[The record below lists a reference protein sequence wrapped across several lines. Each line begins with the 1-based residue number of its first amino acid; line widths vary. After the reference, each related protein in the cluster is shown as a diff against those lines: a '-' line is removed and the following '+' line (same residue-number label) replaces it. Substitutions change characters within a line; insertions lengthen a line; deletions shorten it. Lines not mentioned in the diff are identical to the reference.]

1 MVTLYLP
8 YIKNCQSSMNYQ
20 AKFSTLDRKIVL
32 LIGAGII
39 VIISVT
45 SLLWGTWQVFFVALL
60 VVVFIILFNNPEI
73 AAAIQFNGIPLYFY
87 LLDKIGVETTTNMTI
102 AFYVFMAG
110 AYLTGGYYLKI
121 QSGILPIINVDR
133 IFGLLFIMFYLSY
146 IFFSLDNP
154 NAYRKVT
161 LAPFVVIAPYV
172 GIQLFG
178 SLEQVDKFFKCCA
191 LLTLVMVLP
200 SFYELYYNPMY
211 EEYGRFSLYH
221 FEEKGNNP
229 IQYGISFALLLIMMI
244 VRFRWPKKRYVLYT
258 SITLVALYLLVRSGA
273 RGPFI
278 SFLLALSIYL
288 IWLSKIKGKY
298 NLFIFVSLLSVMVTI
313 FMFIPDATSVFYQ
326 VLLDPTYMQF
336 QDPSIDSIQG
346 RIILMKEA
354 MNEFIKYPFI
364 GVGTGN
370 SSGGTGYPHNSVL
383 EAAAEYGIL
392 GLLLFLMFI
401 LVAIRS
407 GYKMIKISISP
418 LHERIAHLT
427 YILFIF
433 AFTESL
439 FSGYMGGDM
448 LLYGSISLLSV
459 VYKLKQ
465 NEERAF
471 QRNQYVLMKASFENI

>member
-1 MVTLYLP
+1 
-8 YIKNCQSSMNYQ
+8 MNFQ
-20 AKFSTLDRKIVL
+20 TKILTLDRKIML
-32 LIGAGII
+32 LIGAAII
-39 VIISVT
+39 VIISIT
-45 SLLWGTWQVFFVALL
+45 SLLWGTWQVFFVALM
-60 VVVFIILFNNPEI
+60 VVAFILLFNHPEI
-73 AAAIQFNGIPLYFY
+73 AVAIQFNGIPLYFY
-87 LLDKIGVETTTNMTI
+87 LLDKMGVETTTNMTV

-110 AYLTGGYYLKI
+110 AYLAGGYYI
-121 QSGILPIINVDR
+121 QMQSGMLPKIAVDR
-133 IFGLLFIMFYLSY
+133 LFGLLFIVFYISY
-146 IFFSLDNP
+146 ILFSMDNP

-161 LAPFVVIAPYV
+161 LAPFVVIAPYF
-172 GIQLFG
+172 GMQLFG

-229 IQYGISFALLLIMMI
+229 IQYGISFALLLLMMI
-244 VRFRWPKKRYVLYT
+244 VRFRWSKKRYVLYT

-278 SFLLALSIYL
+278 SFLFAFSIYL
-288 IWLSKIKGKY
+288 IWLSKIRVKY
-298 NLFIFVSLLSVMVTI
+298 KLFIFVSLLGVMATI
-313 FMFIPDATSVFYQ
+313 FMFIPDATSLFYQ
-326 VLLDPTYMQF
+326 VLLDPPYMQF

-354 MNEFIKYPFI
+354 MNEFIKHPFT

-383 EAAAEYGIL
+383 EAAAEYVIF
-392 GLLLFLMFI
+392 GLLLLLTFI
-401 LVAIRS
+401 FVAIRS
-407 GYKMIKISISP
+407 GRKMIKISLSP

-427 YILFIF
+427 VVLFIF

-448 LLYGSISLLSV
+448 LLYGSISLLSA